1 MSVLPQRFTQRKVQE
16 TMAMHDIST
25 EVDLE
30 GLIKENDIIVLDFW
44 APWCPPC
51 KVFAEVL
58 ESVSER
64 FPHVAFSRVNTNE
77 EEELSPPFDVSTIP
91 MLVVIRDRVMVASQ
105 QGYLEESEFQELLRQ
120 VEELD
125 MESVRAGAQDQE
137 VQERSD
143 P

>member
-1 MSVLPQRFTQRKVQE
+1 
-16 TMAMHDIST
+16 
-25 EVDLE
+25 
-30 GLIKENDIIVLDFW
+30 
-44 APWCPPC
+44 
-51 KVFAEVL
+51 
-58 ESVSER
+58 
-64 FPHVAFSRVNTNE
+64 VNTNE